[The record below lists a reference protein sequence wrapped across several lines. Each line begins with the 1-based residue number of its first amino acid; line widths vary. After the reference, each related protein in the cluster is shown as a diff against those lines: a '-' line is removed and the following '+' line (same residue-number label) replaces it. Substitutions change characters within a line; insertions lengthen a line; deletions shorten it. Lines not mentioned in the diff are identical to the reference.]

1 MTMFL
6 KPLVLELNDL
16 QHNGFSFSI
25 NGEKITT
32 MVMLLVATMD
42 SQARALVVNMTHHN
56 GMNGCLHCTEHGE
69 VKCGAG
75 WCRIYPARNNLPE
88 LRTSESAHLSTLNAA
103 KTGKR
108 VDGFFGKSVL
118 MYLPYFS
125 ITDNIVYAWDFARNL
140 QRVPCIMV

>member
-1 MTMFL
+1 
-6 KPLVLELNDL
+6 
-16 QHNGFSFSI
+16 
-25 NGEKITT
+25 
-32 MVMLLVATMD
+32 
-42 SQARALVVNMTHHN
+42 MTHHN

-88 LRTSESAHLSTLNAA
+88 LRTSESAHLSTSNAA

-118 MYLPYFS
+118 MYSPYFS
-125 ITDNIVYAWDFARNL
+125 ITDNIAIDYMHGILLGICKKLNYGLIERTQVSYGILVTKLR
-140 QRVPCIMV
+140 